1 MKEKLV
7 DNNEKKENDEVKK
20 DNGPIMVI
28 TEAIKNEDKII
39 SNDTQK
45 LIDTID
51 LKNQQLQNIVNEIKD
66 IGMDQV
72 SQNKLNAPILI
83 IAGMSSK
90 HC

>member
-1 MKEKLV
+1 
-7 DNNEKKENDEVKK
+7 
-20 DNGPIMVI
+20 MVI

-66 IGMDQV
+66 IGMEQV
-72 SQNKLNAPILI
+72 SQNKINATILI
-83 IAGMSSK
+83 QSTKPTATNTTSTTSTTTTPSK
-90 HC
+90 IKDPTHVEKIY